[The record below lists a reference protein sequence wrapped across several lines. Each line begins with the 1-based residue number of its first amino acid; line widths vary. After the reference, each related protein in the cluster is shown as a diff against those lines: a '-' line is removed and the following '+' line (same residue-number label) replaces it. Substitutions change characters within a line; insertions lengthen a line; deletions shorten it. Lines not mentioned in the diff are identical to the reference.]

1 MYNKFLF
8 SFSILFLL
16 FTISCKDKPGGPEI
30 IEYKIKN
37 KPGFTLKIKDQG
49 QEPRKLLKFNF
60 KEGFTQNGK
69 MIMEMDVQN
78 TMDGNS
84 SPKVYMPSIIMPVN
98 STVEKIND
106 DGTATIRF
114 EIKEIT
120 VEDRPNSNPQLV
132 SSLKQVYSKIRLISC
147 TGEVDTSGAGTKPE
161 CEFTGD
167 MEPSLVSSVKQMME
181 SSNSNYFV
189 PEYPVGIGAIWEI
202 TNPAMDSGGMVVS
215 YTSLQELVK
224 LEGDI
229 ATIDATL
236 TMSADKQTV
245 KFPGTEFDSQISS
258 VSGGGSSKID
268 INFNELLPQGSAN
281 SNTEVAMTIQMPD
294 SKETKIVTDMD
305 ANIKFTY

>member
-1 MYNKFLF
+1 
-8 SFSILFLL
+8 
-16 FTISCKDKPGGPEI
+16 
-30 IEYKIKN
+30 
-37 KPGFTLKIKDQG
+37 
-49 QEPRKLLKFNF
+49 
-60 KEGFTQNGK
+60 
-69 MIMEMDVQN
+69 
-78 TMDGNS
+78 
-84 SPKVYMPSIIMPVN
+84 
-98 STVEKIND
+98 
-106 DGTATIRF
+106 
-114 EIKEIT
+114 
-120 VEDRPNSNPQLV
+120 
-132 SSLKQVYSKIRLISC
+132 
-147 TGEVDTSGAGTKPE
+147 
-161 CEFTGD
+161 

-294 SKETKIVTDMD
+294 SKDTKIVTDMD
-305 ANIKFTY
+305 ANIKFTD